1 MRERPHPGGLF
12 SYVNDFV
19 FDFFNIQESFKQER
33 DISDLHFKKII
44 LTAENGL
51 RGQRREYKKAVEK
64 VISLTQVKHDGALR
78 EGDGEDG
85 EDGGEQKGTGWTW
98 G

>member
-1 MRERPHPGGLF
+1 MRERPDPGGLF

-33 DISDLHFKKII
+33 DVSDLHLKKII

-51 RGQRREYKKAVEK
+51 RG
-64 VISLTQVKHDGALR
+64 
-78 EGDGEDG
+78 
-85 EDGGEQKGTGWTW
+85 
-98 G
+98 